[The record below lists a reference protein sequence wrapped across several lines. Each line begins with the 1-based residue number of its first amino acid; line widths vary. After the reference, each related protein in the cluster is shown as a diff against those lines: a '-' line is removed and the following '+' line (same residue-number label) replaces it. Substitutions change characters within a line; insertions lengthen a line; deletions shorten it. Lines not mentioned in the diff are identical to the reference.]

1 MNLIYIRNS
10 SSKCMEILDEIYK
23 AMNTLTLTG
32 YSQQKT
38 NINCMEALQQ
48 VYGQL
53 KEINSQSSDEVEKQ
67 QKEMIDKAGSPK

>member
-1 MNLIYIRNS
+1 MDITYIKNS
-10 SSKCMEILDEIYK
+10 SATCMNILDNVYK
-23 AMNTLTLTG
+23 ALNTLNLTG

-53 KEINSQSSDEVEKQ
+53 EKINEEVSKEDE
-67 QKEMIDKAGSPK
+67 DKSEG

>member
-1 MNLIYIRNS
+1 MN
-10 SSKCMEILDEIYK
+10 ILDNVYK
-23 AMNTLTLTG
+23 ALNTLNLTG

-53 KEINSQSSDEVEKQ
+53 EKINEEVSKEDETKSE
-67 QKEMIDKAGSPK
+67 G